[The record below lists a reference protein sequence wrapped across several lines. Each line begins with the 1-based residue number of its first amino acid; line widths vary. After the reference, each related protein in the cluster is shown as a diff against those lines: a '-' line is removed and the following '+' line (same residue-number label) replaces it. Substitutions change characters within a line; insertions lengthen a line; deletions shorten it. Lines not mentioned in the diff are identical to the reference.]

1 MIKNETCMVVKTSPK
16 IIKYKIP
23 VRVVLYRKTLQG
35 TSRSKIIVGIK
46 GETSQGKKCD
56 EK

>member
-16 IIKYKIP
+16 IRKYKMP
-23 VRVVLYRKTLQG
+23 VRVLCRKTLQG

-46 GETSQGKKCD
+46 GEKKKKKKCD